1 MQVLFKHLPRQ
12 RSLSEK
18 DKENTKKLLEL
29 RANKKLIRQQ
39 LTQVSGKIVLLKD
52 ISNIASQAKEGKS
65 RNDLTAVVKDLIE
78 QYGKYIYT
86 ERFNIFCCFRGTSGC
101 ASR

>member
-12 RSLSEK
+12 RSFSEK
-18 DKENTKKLLEL
+18 DKENAKKLLQL

-39 LTQVSGKIVLLKD
+39 LIQENGKIVVLKD
-52 ISNIASQAKEGKS
+52 ISNIASQAKEEKS
-65 RNDLTAVVKDLIE
+65 HNGLTAVVKDLIE

-86 ERFNIFCCFRGTSGC
+86 EWFNIFCCFRGTSGC
-101 ASR
+101 ASQ